1 MAGAAGVVAWRVAAV
16 LVGEA
21 LEGTFGALVNVY
33 AAGVWCKLIPFGA
46 LRKQQQQGEEKRRG
60 EEGRGGRRRKE
71 EKRGRVRE

>member
-46 LRKQQQQGEEKRRG
+46 LRKQQQRGGEKIREEERG
-60 EEGRGGRRRKE
+60 EERRRKE